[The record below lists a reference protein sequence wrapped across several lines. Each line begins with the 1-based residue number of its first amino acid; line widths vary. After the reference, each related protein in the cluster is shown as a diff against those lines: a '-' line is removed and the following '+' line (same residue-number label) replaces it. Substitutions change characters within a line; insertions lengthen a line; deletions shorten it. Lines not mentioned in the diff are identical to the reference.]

1 MFGGDYL
8 SSVKEWFN
16 NTKIKFINF
25 LTPVAYTEY
34 VIKMLF
40 ILRVKNLFGLLK
52 VNIII
57 HLVMLVL
64 SIIKPIILSRGSI
77 VLSLIFSTLLL
88 GGFILYR
95 ATLRKAKI
103 DIPDVE
109 VVPKPLD
116 PIDVEVPS
124 RLKQFLN
131 EEDVK

>member
-1 MFGGDYL
+1 
-8 SSVKEWFN
+8 
-16 NTKIKFINF
+16 
-25 LTPVAYTEY
+25 
-34 VIKMLF
+34 
-40 ILRVKNLFGLLK
+40 
-52 VNIII
+52 
-57 HLVMLVL
+57 MLVL